1 MRSRISRR
9 RRRGNIVVLSAFMMI
24 VMFGVMGFAIDLGY
38 FNVSRTQLQRTADAS
53 AIAAVWELIDNDALS
68 GYANS
73 SQTEAN
79 ARTVAA
85 EYAAYNA
92 VLNRIANLAEEDVE
106 IGFLANP
113 SDPNAEMDTSG
124 LMPPNAVRVA
134 VRRTADLNGNVP
146 LFFAPLLGI
155 KSLSTMTEA
164 TAALINNFRGF
175 RAPDNGDNLGMLP
188 FALDIDTWN
197 DLLAGNGPDD
207 WTWDAQYNK
216 IVEGSDGILEVNL
229 YPQGTGSPGNRGTV
243 DIGSSNN
250 STSDIARQITDGVT
264 PEDLAFHGG
273 SLQLDENGELQLNA
287 DTGIS
292 AGVKDELDS
301 IKGQPRVIPVFAQVF
316 GNGNN
321 AQYVIVQF
329 IGVRIMDVKLTGQM
343 NSKRVIVQP
352 ANIVAS
358 GGIPSND
365 TEQTSFFVYS
375 PAWLV
380 R

>member
-38 FNVSRTQLQRTADAS
+38 FNVSRTQLQRAADAS
-53 AIAAVWELIDNDALS
+53 AIAAVWELIDNDAPA

-73 SQTEAN
+73 SQTETN
-79 ARTVAA
+79 ARGIAA
-85 EYAAYNA
+85 EYAAYNS
-92 VLNRIANLAEEDVE
+92 VLNRIANLAEEDIQV
-106 IGFLANP
+106 GYLADP
-113 SDPNAEMDTSG
+113 SDPSAEMDTSG
-124 LMPPNAVRVA
+124 LMPHNAVRVV
-134 VRRTADLNGNVP
+134 VRRTAEQNGDVP

-155 KSLSTMTEA
+155 DSLSTMTEA

-175 RAPDNGDNLGMLP
+175 RSPGNGSNLGMLP

-207 WTWDAQYNK
+207 WTWDAEYNE

-250 STSDIARQITDGVT
+250 STADIARQITDGVT
-264 PEDLAFHGG
+264 PEDLEFHGG

-292 AGVKDELDS
+292 AGVKDELDA
-301 IKGQPRVIPVFAQVF
+301 IKGKPRVIPIFSQVS

-343 NSKRVIVQP
+343 SSKRVIVQP

-358 GGIPSND
+358 GGIPS
-365 TEQTSFFVYS
+365 TETEPTSFFVYS